1 MWRAPQQRELQHSE
15 QWDLSRMQP
24 PWHCSLPQVP
34 GVASSLPQQSPDH
47 CQQRCSTLSPG
58 RQRCHG
64 ENWNKSKHTA
74 LVDGYTCGNWRE
86 GQGTPPGRHSVTPQR
101 ECIFSAMFFPVLFAS
116 AFPLNHVQP
125 SCCYWPQ
132 HCCPGAELVLLLQPA
147 LLLPEG
153 LPGREQR
160 KALPAATLAA
170 WMCNT
175 CIIHFEAPCLRA
187 RSSNQHRVD
196 LAL

>member
-86 GQGTPPGRHSVTPQR
+86 GQGTPPREAQR
-101 ECIFSAMFFPVLFAS
+101 DTTARMHLQCNVLPCSLRFSIS
-116 AFPLNHVQP
+116 TQP
-125 SCCYWPQ
+125 
-132 HCCPGAELVLLLQPA
+132 CPAKLLLLAAA
-147 LLLPEG
+147 LLPRG
-153 LPGREQR
+153 
-160 KALPAATLAA
+160 
-170 WMCNT
+170 
-175 CIIHFEAPCLRA
+175 
-187 RSSNQHRVD
+187 
-196 LAL
+196 